1 MIKNRTEAGKLL
13 AEKLKTEI
21 SLEALKE
28 VILLAIPRGG
38 IIVGRE
44 IRDVLGVPLDCLVT
58 KKIPSPAEPELAIG
72 AIAEGGTVIWEE
84 ELCRKLNVPVEYRQE
99 IVRVKVDELEKK
111 KFDFR
116 GEKPL
121 PEIKDKRVILVDDGI
136 VTGATIKAAIKVV
149 RSFSPKEIIVVVP
162 VVAKDALEEIK
173 KLADKVVYLETP
185 EVFLSLS
192 GFFEEFNQIP
202 DEQIKQLLL

>member
-1 MIKNRTEAGKLL
+1 MIKNRAEAGKLL
-13 AEKLKTEI
+13 AEKLKIEI
-21 SLEALKE
+21 FPEALKE
-28 VILLAIPRGG
+28 AILLAIPRGG
-38 IIVGRE
+38 IIVGKE
-44 IRDVLGVPLDCLVT
+44 VGDVLNIPFDCLVT

-72 AIAEGGTVIWEE
+72 AVAEGGTVIWEE
-84 ELCRKLNVPVEYRQE
+84 DLCRKLNVPIEYKQE
-99 IVRVKVDELEKK
+99 IVKTKVDELEKK
-111 KFDFR
+111 KLDFR

-136 VTGATIKAAIKVV
+136 ATGATIKAAIKVV
-149 RSFSPKEIIVVVP
+149 RSFLPKEIIVVVP

-192 GFFEEFNQIP
+192 SFFEEFNQIP
-202 DEQIKQLLL
+202 DEQIKQLLS